1 MIYLGADHAGFDLKK
16 ILLEFLDS
24 KKIPSEDLGNLK
36 LDVDDDY
43 PDFAKRVAE
52 KVAKE
57 KNAKG
62 ILICGSGG
70 GICVAANKIKGVRAV
85 QIYNTYTARIAKRH
99 DNANIIC
106 LAGRVLKP
114 AEAKKL
120 VKIWLDEKVSSVAKY
135 KRRVN
140 KIKKL
145 EK

>member
-16 ILLEFLDS
+16 IIQEYLDNIGIQN
-24 KKIPSEDLGNLK
+24 KDLGNLK

-52 KVAKE
+52 KVTKE

-70 GICVAANKIKGVRAV
+70 GICIAANKIKGIRAV
-85 QIYNTYTARIAKRH
+85 QIFNAYTARIAKRH

-106 LAGRVLKP
+106 LAGRKIKP
-114 AEAKKL
+114 VEAKKL
-120 VKIWLDEKVSSVAKY
+120 VKIWLDEKTSSAKRHQ
-135 KRRVN
+135 RRLN
-140 KIKKL
+140 KIKRL